1 MLAFLPFL
9 SAHHR
14 GKITYSAYRHML
26 AGQGP
31 VVIGR
36 DDLDVSVG
44 PFYARVIMGKPFG
57 FVFRPK
63 PNGNFMDVFTLDLPD
78 HTPSVRNAQ
87 ALAAAFLTSF
97 DDLVEVQWEATRIRV
112 KHMPDQRLTI
122 FNDQNFGPGRK
133 A

>member
-1 MLAFLPFL
+1 MLAFLPFIA
-9 SAHHR
+9 AHDR
-14 GKITYSAYRHML
+14 GKINYAAYRHML
-26 AGQGP
+26 AKRGT
-31 VVIGR
+31 VIIGR

-44 PFYARVIMGKPFG
+44 PFSARIVMGNQFG

-78 HTPSVRNAQ
+78 HPPSVRNAQ
-87 ALAAAFLTSF
+87 ALAAAILTSF
-97 DDLVEVQWEATRIRV
+97 DDLIEVQWEATRVRV
-112 KHMPDQRLTI
+112 KHLPDQRLTI